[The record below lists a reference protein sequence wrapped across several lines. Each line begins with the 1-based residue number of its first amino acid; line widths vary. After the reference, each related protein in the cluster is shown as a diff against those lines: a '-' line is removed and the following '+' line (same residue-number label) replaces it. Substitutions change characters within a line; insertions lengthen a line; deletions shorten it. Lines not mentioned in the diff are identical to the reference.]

1 MSNIEQKKV
10 SPKVAKYLKAIGYP
24 QKDFAGSKVFEKV
37 DGALIWVK
45 QPTYLDVWLWLM
57 REKNKSIDIIRDC
70 DAGTFIAFYD
80 EDNTDCCV
88 SSDPEDA
95 IVKAIEHLVDND
107 LIK

>member
-1 MSNIEQKKV
+1 MSNIEQKRV

-24 QKDFAGSKVFEKV
+24 QNDFAGSKVFEKV

-70 DAGTFIAFYD
+70 DGTFIAFYG
-80 EDNTDCCV
+80 EDNTECCV